1 MYLDDVQVRLTV
13 LYAVRC
19 CKVSVSE
26 DMFQELIVYQNV
38 MDYFTMM
45 NCVYELE
52 KMKMVKSM
60 VIDNE
65 TRFDITK
72 KGLSSVLMFK
82 DKIPL
87 SIRDKIY
94 DKAYEL
100 NQRAARGREI
110 SADIVPI
117 DEKRYMTKCG
127 IYEWGTP
134 LLEVSVFAGGKK
146 NAQDIVKRFEK
157 EASSVYKLILE
168 KIAEEGK

>member
-13 LYAVRC
+13 LYAIRC

-72 KGLSSVLMFK
+72 KGLSSVVMFK

-117 DEKRYMTKCG
+117 DEKAVYGKVRNLRMGYA
-127 IYEWGTP
+127 P
-134 LLEVSVFAGGKK
+134 FEVSVFAGGKK
-146 NAQDIVKRFEK
+146 MRRI
-157 EASSVYKLILE
+157 S
-168 KIAEEGK
+168 